1 MCEFLPHAA
10 CFDHMRSLT
19 LACTFACALAL
30 LVGSAAAEAKTPPR
44 PKGGVWSGP
53 TAQGFRIDFRVS
65 RGRKPKKV
73 APLTAD
79 FRLRCNDGSRLE
91 RNLSTKVKAPV
102 VRGKFFIVLTLVPNN
117 LITGGKAK
125 FVGRFRSRRRARG
138 RASERLN
145 LRDGRTCDSRSVK
158 WKAKFRRRR

>member
-10 CFDHMRSLT
+10 CFDQMRFLR
-19 LACTFACALAL
+19 LACTFAAALAV
-30 LVGSAAAEAKTPPR
+30 LVGSTAVAEAAR

-65 RGRKPKKV
+65 LGTGRKKV
-73 APLTAD
+73 TPLTAD
-79 FRLRCNDGSRLE
+79 FKLRCDDGSRIE

-102 VRGKFFIVLTLVPNN
+102 VRGKFFIVLTLVPNK

-158 WKAKFRRRR
+158 WKAKYRRRR